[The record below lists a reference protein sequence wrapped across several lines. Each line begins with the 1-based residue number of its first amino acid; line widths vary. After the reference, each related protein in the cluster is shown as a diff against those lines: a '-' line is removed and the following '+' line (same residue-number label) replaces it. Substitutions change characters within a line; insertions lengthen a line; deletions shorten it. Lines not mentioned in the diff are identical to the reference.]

1 MSQVLVFYCTLFS
14 SSSLN
19 ASRLPTLVSDIQMTW
34 MNISERQV
42 NLKVE
47 TTWNGELIRNLK
59 ARTWYQIDPREAK
72 RPLDTNMPSVPRDKQ
87 EPSSSSNSRKGGS
100 YEQGQMNRELSPEPS
115 ISRPLPSLQ
124 PGNRIRSSKHP
135 RSQPSMD
142 GRRSPSSLWRGL
154 HVTLIMWRKILVS
167 TL

>member
-1 MSQVLVFYCTLFS
+1 MITLSLVFYCTVFS

-34 MNISERQV
+34 VNISERQV

-59 ARTWYQIDPREAK
+59 ARTWYQIDPRD
-72 RPLDTNMPSVPRDKQ
+72 RLTQICLRYHRTNRSRHRLQFRGKGVIRAGADEPRTFA
-87 EPSSSSNSRKGGS
+87 RA
-100 YEQGQMNRELSPEPS
+100 S
-115 ISRPLPSLQ
+115 ISRPPPSLQ

-135 RSQPSMD
+135 RSQSSMD
-142 GRRSPSSLWRGL
+142 GRRSPSSLRRDY
-154 HVTLIMWRKILVS
+154 MWHPSCGERFW
-167 TL
+167 